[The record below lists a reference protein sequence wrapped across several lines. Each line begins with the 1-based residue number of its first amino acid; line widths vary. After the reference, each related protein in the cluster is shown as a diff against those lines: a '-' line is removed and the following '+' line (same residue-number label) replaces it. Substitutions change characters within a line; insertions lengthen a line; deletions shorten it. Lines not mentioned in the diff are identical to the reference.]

1 MSESVKIGGIGK
13 NPAIDRINQLNATDI
28 KKQAVKRMEQILLEP
43 ELPQAGKYHR
53 AVPIDFD
60 STDWKGSQKNK
71 QIREVN
77 SHENKRGRSFMS
89 GVRLSSGK
97 DSYHA
102 PAGMAETV
110 KRNTGKKIPIQDNTA
125 GSVFQHTGRTDNHIQ
140 PVGQTVT
147 GKTGIYSGARDSA
160 GHQPYLS
167 REH

>member
-28 KKQAVKRMEQILLEP
+28 KKQAVKRMEQLLLEP

-53 AVPIDFD
+53 AVSIDFD
-60 STDWKGSQKNK
+60 SVDWKGSSKNK

-77 SHENKRGRSFMS
+77 SHGNKRGRNFMS
-89 GVRLSSGK
+89 GVRLHSGE
-97 DSYHA
+97 DLHHTS
-102 PAGMAETV
+102 AGVAETIR
-110 KRNTGKKIPIQDNTA
+110 RNTGKKIPIQDNTA

-140 PVGQTVT
+140 PA
-147 GKTGIYSGARDSA
+147 GKAVAGKSGIYSSSRDSA